1 MNLNKYDLDKP
12 TIEAKLN
19 LDKVK
24 KIMYGVK
31 TKPIEKF
38 SLKNKINNFFDK
50 ISNKIESILRVYLK
64 KREAKKNKIKF
75 EGDNIGLIDR
85 INFITNF
92 DYNYGDN
99 KMGILNNE
107 LMVKR
112 QLIEPT
118 TKPCFYDP
126 EINEIHNENLDDTNL
141 KPLSQVIKESN
152 NEAKIML
159 ERQKLNNNI
168 IVMDKKSP
176 TWMPSHEPKS
186 IIEEFGIYKHKSSL
200 SMKDFLKEEE

>member
-1 MNLNKYDLDKP
+1 MNLNKYNLDKP
-12 TIEAKLN
+12 TIEAKFN
-19 LDKVK
+19 VDKAK

-50 ISNKIESILRVYLK
+50 FSNKIESILRVYLK
-64 KREAKKNKIKF
+64 KREVKKNKIKF

-99 KMGILNNE
+99 KRELLNNE
-107 LMVKR
+107 LMVRR

-126 EINEIHNENLDDTNL
+126 EINEIHNENLDNTNL
-141 KPLSQVIKESN
+141 KPLSQLIKDSN

-159 ERQKLNNNI
+159 ERQKLINNN

-186 IIEEFGIYKHKSSL
+186 FIEEFGIYKHQSSL